1 MSLTYQT
8 ALLLIKVVSII
19 YLFLCVYV
27 VDGGHFP
34 KSKPKCDLENGVKVT
49 KI

>member
-1 MSLTYQT
+1 MSPTYQT
-8 ALLLIKVVSII
+8 ALSLKKVSII
-19 YLFLCVYV
+19 CLFLCVYV

-34 KSKPKCDLENGVKVT
+34 KSKPQCDLENGVKVN